1 MLTERLA
8 LLLGESFDIFSRNS
22 ACMCYYYYE
31 GKAGPKTL
39 QSRDTKV
46 GENPTKTQKV
56 TKLGTYVRIQL
67 SITKPPNKKSQHNLF
82 ASLTTF
88 YGLCMYLVTIVW
100 PLLQSNVSALIDMK
114 LEKYKN
120 IREESAFFWGEISEG
135 TLKFDRKQ
143 EEVCTH

>member
-1 MLTERLA
+1 
-8 LLLGESFDIFSRNS
+8 
-22 ACMCYYYYE
+22 MCYYYYE

-46 GENPTKTQKV
+46 GKKT
-56 TKLGTYVRIQL
+56 
-67 SITKPPNKKSQHNLF
+67 NKNTESHKTRDICEDSAFYHKTPKQKSQRNLF
-82 ASLTTF
+82 ASLTAF
-88 YGLCMYLVTIVW
+88 YGLCMYLITIVW

>member
-1 MLTERLA
+1 
-8 LLLGESFDIFSRNS
+8 
-22 ACMCYYYYE
+22 MCYYYYYE

-46 GENPTKTQKV
+46 GKTQQKHR
-56 TKLGTYVRIQL
+56 KSQNQGREDSAFYHKNPKQ
-67 SITKPPNKKSQHNLF
+67 KSQHNLF
-82 ASLTTF
+82 ASLTAF
-88 YGLCMYLVTIVW
+88 YGLCMYLITIVW

>member
-1 MLTERLA
+1 
-8 LLLGESFDIFSRNS
+8 
-22 ACMCYYYYE
+22 
-31 GKAGPKTL
+31 
-39 QSRDTKV
+39 
-46 GENPTKTQKV
+46 
-56 TKLGTYVRIQL
+56 
-67 SITKPPNKKSQHNLF
+67 
-82 ASLTTF
+82 
-88 YGLCMYLVTIVW
+88 MYLITIVW

>member
-1 MLTERLA
+1 
-8 LLLGESFDIFSRNS
+8 
-22 ACMCYYYYE
+22 
-31 GKAGPKTL
+31 
-39 QSRDTKV
+39 
-46 GENPTKTQKV
+46 
-56 TKLGTYVRIQL
+56 
-67 SITKPPNKKSQHNLF
+67 
-82 ASLTTF
+82 
-88 YGLCMYLVTIVW
+88 MYLVTIVW

>member
-1 MLTERLA
+1 LLTERLA
-8 LLLGESFDIFSRNS
+8 LLLGDSFEFFSRNS

-56 TKLGTYVRIQL
+56 TKLGTCEDSAFYHKTPKQ
-67 SITKPPNKKSQHNLF
+67 KSQRNLF
-82 ASLTTF
+82 ASLTAF
-88 YGLCMYLVTIVW
+88 YGLCMYLITIVW